1 MCVQSKFD
9 RHRTTKPRSCP
20 FDSDIAYREFFP
32 YIYLPPLRDET
43 RYRSASIGNREGRL
57 FPSGGASK
65 IGKPIKRDN
74 PSPRS
79 VEDGREYEAKEKEDD
94 EGRGKRVVKTSS
106 VLRMGRKCL
115 IAVRG
120 SSRRWRNWFRG
131 AYRREKMNGP
141 YKLSGSGA
149 GGYPRELVNV
159 SICTADN

>member
-1 MCVQSKFD
+1 MYKRKNAHVCVCVCKASLIALPSLA
-9 RHRTTKPRSCP
+9 HIPL
-20 FDSDIAYREFFP
+20 DSDVAYPEFFS
-32 YIYLPPLRDET
+32 YVYLSPLRDET
-43 RYRSASIGNREGRL
+43 RYRSESIGNREGHL
-57 FPSGGASK
+57 FQSGGVSK

-79 VEDGREYEAKEKEDD
+79 VVNEREYEQKEEEDDDGDDD

-131 AYRREKMNGP
+131 AYCREKMNGP
-141 YKLSGSGA
+141 
-149 GGYPRELVNV
+149 
-159 SICTADN
+159 